1 MFLFSAAYQDVATLG
16 NHTSLEIMAS
26 VNNFLLDC
34 LPHYTSGQTY
44 YYPAFNAG
52 RSEDAVKFAH
62 EFGEVLATPI
72 MLEAVMRVRASR
84 GKILNVSFLSI
95 ADTFYYRP
103 SYGLFPWQ
111 FLCSVNGPF
120 GDARCAP
127 GPVLRH

>member
-16 NHTSLEIMAS
+16 NYTSLKYMAS
-26 VNNFLLDC
+26 VDHNFLLAC

-52 RSEDAVKFAH
+52 RTEDAVKFAH

-84 GKILNVSFLSI
+84 GKILNVSF
-95 ADTFYYRP
+95 F
-103 SYGLFPWQ
+103 WN
-111 FLCSVNGPF
+111 C
-120 GDARCAP
+120 
-127 GPVLRH
+127 